1 MALMINLVFNL
12 AYFGITLLYPGYQI
26 LFPKDNKS
34 NKLWAMYFLLLGIIT
49 LLEGTF
55 LFPIVWL

>member
-12 AYFGITLLYPGYQI
+12 VYFGITLLYPGYQI

-34 NKLWAMYFLLLGIIT
+34 NKLWAMYFLILGSIT

>member
-1 MALMINLVFNL
+1 MALMTNLVFNL
-12 AYFGITLLYPGYQI
+12 AYAGITLLYPGYHI

-34 NKLWAMYFLLLGIIT
+34 NKLWVMYFFLLGIIT